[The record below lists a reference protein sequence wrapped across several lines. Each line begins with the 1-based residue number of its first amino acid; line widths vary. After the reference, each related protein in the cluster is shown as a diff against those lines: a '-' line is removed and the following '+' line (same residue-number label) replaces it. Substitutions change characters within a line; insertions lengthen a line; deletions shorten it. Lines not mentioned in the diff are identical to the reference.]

1 MRRLAALAAALALP
15 GCGSSSIS
23 LPPPAASPSAPPP
36 TEVTIRAS
44 GFDPAVL
51 HVFEGRAMT
60 FVNADGVPHAVFADK
75 HPAHDTCGGRLNVTV
90 APGERRR
97 VEDLPIDACYFHDE
111 ADPAAPAFQ
120 GVLVVH

>member
-1 MRRLAALAAALALP
+1 MQRWAPLAAALMLA

-23 LPPPAASPSAPPP
+23 VPPPAASPSAPLP

-44 GFDPAVL
+44 GFDPTVL

-60 FVNADGVPHAVFADK
+60 FVNADDKPHAVFSDR
-75 HPAHDTCGGRLNVTV
+75 HPAHDTCGGRLNVVV

-97 VEDLPIDACYFHDE
+97 VESLPIDACFFHDE
-111 ADPAAPAFQ
+111 IDPGAPAFQ
-120 GVLVVH
+120 GVLIVH